1 MNFAGFIVAQTLN
14 AFSQAAILFFI
25 ACGLTLI
32 FGIMRIINFAH
43 GGLFMVGAYVGY
55 STVAYTGS
63 FWLSLLIAP
72 VVVAAIGGIFEKV
85 FLSKLYVRN
94 DGGAYLMLTFGLAI
108 ILAQA
113 VHLIWGP
120 QPRSVAIPD
129 LLRGVVFILNQPFP
143 IYRLFLIAIG
153 AAAAIALWQ
162 FLERTRAGLLIRA
175 VSQNAEMVHALG
187 TDVALVRTGIFMLG
201 CAIAA
206 LGGVLSAPLVT
217 AFLGMGS
224 TVIIDAFVIVIIGG
238 MGSFLGS
245 IVGSLLVA
253 FVQVFG
259 AYYFQDMAL
268 AIIYLLMLL
277 VLIVRPGGLLGK
289 EQ

>member
-14 AFSQAAILFFI
+14 ALSQAAILFFI

-63 FWLSLLIAP
+63 FWLSLLVAPIA
-72 VVVAAIGGIFEKV
+72 VAAIGGVFEKV
-85 FLSKLYVRN
+85 FLSRLYVRN
-94 DGGAYLMLTFGLAI
+94 DGGAYLMVTFGLAI

-129 LLRGVVFILNQPFP
+129 LLRGVVLILNQPFP

-259 AYYFQDMAL
+259 AYYFQDLAL